1 MASDIPITETVIRKE
16 IIGLSAYYDMAS
28 DWPLPLFF
36 NEIRNSEEKKKN
48 LSSVFHRK
56 HNSIIIAKGKKNY
69 FITATNMQVCG
80 IAL

>member
-28 DWPLPLFF
+28 DWPLPLLF
-36 NEIRNSEEKKKN
+36 NEIRNSEGRKKN

-56 HNSIIIAKGKKNY
+56 HNSIIIAKGKKLFHY
-69 FITATNMQVCG
+69 CD
-80 IAL
+80 